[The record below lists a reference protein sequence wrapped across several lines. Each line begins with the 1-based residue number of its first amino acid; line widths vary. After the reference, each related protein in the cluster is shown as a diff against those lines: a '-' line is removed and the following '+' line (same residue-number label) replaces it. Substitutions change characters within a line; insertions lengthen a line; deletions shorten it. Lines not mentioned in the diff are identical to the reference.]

1 METNNLR
8 AVMRSPFA
16 NSRSITRKF
25 AGRLKYV
32 AVFVLLASL
41 AFGDDSVDLTR
52 WDDTDDYDSV
62 DEIVLSRGQIV
73 EYSKDDN
80 FCRSWFIPP
89 GFSLVHKAILAFF
102 YFGVLCFMFLG
113 IAIVADI
120 FMA

>member
-1 METNNLR
+1 M
-8 AVMRSPFA
+8 
-16 NSRSITRKF
+16 
-25 AGRLKYV
+25 
-32 AVFVLLASL
+32 FVLLASL

-89 GFSLVHKAILAFF
+89 GFSLIHKAILAFF
-102 YFGVLCFMFLG
+102 YFGMLCYMFLG
-113 IAIVADI
+113 IAIIADI